1 MPEKT
6 RISKG
11 FKDISLSFQ
20 YNPINRDLIAVKNE
34 TAIGRSI
41 RNIASYYTG
50 EKLFNSE
57 FGSALP
63 RSLFENLDQINA
75 DMIALDLERV
85 IKEYEPRVELLRV
98 SATPNFDGN
107 GLDVIIVYNIIGL
120 SIGSQELSFALIPTR
135 R

>member
-1 MPEKT
+1 MPEQK

-20 YNPINRDLIAVKNE
+20 YNPVNYDLIAVKNE
-34 TAIGRSI
+34 TAISRSI

-50 EKLFNSE
+50 EKLFNAS

-63 RSLFENLDQINA
+63 RSRFENLDQVGA
-75 DMIALDLERV
+75 DMISVDLERV
-85 IKEYEPRVELLRV
+85 IKEYEPRVELLKV
-98 SATPNFDGN
+98 SATPNYDGN
-107 GLDVIIVYNIIGL
+107 NLDVIIVYNIIGL